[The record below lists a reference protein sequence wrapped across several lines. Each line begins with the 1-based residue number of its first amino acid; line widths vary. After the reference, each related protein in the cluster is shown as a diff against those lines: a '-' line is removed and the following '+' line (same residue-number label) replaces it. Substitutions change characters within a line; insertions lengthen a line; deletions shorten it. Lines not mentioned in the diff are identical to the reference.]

1 MCSSLAKPWCAA
13 KKDSDSSLSS
23 LLPTNLMVFPKAT
36 GLQDVEACSWHS
48 LLSLFRFRAM
58 QCIFDLTVSVW
69 VFAGPYPDLSPFRA
83 VPLPLSGTPR
93 SILPSLK
100 AFLITSSWHF
110 LLPLCRS
117 CFLALN
123 STRRVRSGSLTL
135 PGSWGFALI
144 HHVIWRFP
152 RGKGLEWFPHH
163 CQRRFLFL
171 SSQTYLSSQQ
181 NPSSPQIQ
189 WRHCLFSSVW
199 GAGASPSSPV
209 GLFFLQ
215 LLWDCILGRTAL
227 VTR

>member
-1 MCSSLAKPWCAA
+1 MCSSLAKPSCPA

-23 LLPTNLMVFPKAT
+23 LHWASRCWSLQLAFPAKSLWVQGNAVYFRPYSICLGFCWTLPRPFPF
-36 GLQDVEACSWHS
+36 QS
-48 LLSLFRFRAM
+48 
-58 QCIFDLTVSVW
+58 
-69 VFAGPYPDLSPFRA
+69 SPSPSFWDPK
-83 VPLPLSGTPR
+83 V

-100 AFLITSSWHF
+100 AFLTTSSWHF

-152 RGKGLEWFPHH
+152 RGKGLEWFPHQ
-163 CQRRFLFL
+163 CQCRFLFL

-215 LLWDCILGRTAL
+215 LLCDCILGCIAL